1 MATTLWG
8 ILAVSVTVGFAVAG
22 LVLLHRFVP
31 LALREEHNDT
41 TATLFGAIY
50 VTYALI
56 VGFSAYLVS
65 NQYDTAQKTVESE
78 AGSVE
83 EIYRLA
89 EQLPERERRE
99 VQKLAVTYARTVVED
114 GWPLMEQ
121 GRLSPRA
128 GETADELRRG
138 IMGFEPST
146 SSEQAI
152 YAQALTLIQDLD
164 EYRAL
169 RLLEA
174 REGIPA
180 ILWVVLLVGGVT
192 TIASTF
198 LFGMKNVR
206 LHALMVV
213 AFTGVLVLVLYT
225 IRALEYPFD
234 GIVQIGPEAFEA
246 VLSNIGAGGGR

>member
-1 MATTLWG
+1 MATALWG
-8 ILAVSVTVGFAVAG
+8 ILAVSLTVGLAVAG
-22 LVLLHRFVP
+22 LVMLHRLVP

-41 TATLFGAIY
+41 IATLFGALY
-50 VTYALI
+50 VTYALM
-56 VGFSAYLVS
+56 VGFSAYFVS
-65 NQYDTAQKTVESE
+65 YQYDTAQKNVESE
-78 AGSVE
+78 ASSVE

-89 EQLPERERRE
+89 GQLPERERRE
-99 VQKLAVTYARTVVED
+99 VQGLAVAYARAVVDD

-128 GETADELRRG
+128 GETADGLRRAVL
-138 IMGFEPST
+138 GFDPNT
-146 SSEQAI
+146 GGEQAI
-152 YAQALTLIQDLD
+152 YSQSLTLIEDLD

-192 TIASTF
+192 TVASTF

-206 LHALMVV
+206 LHALMVA
-213 AFTGVLVLVLYT
+213 AFTVVLVLVLYT

-234 GIVQIGPEAFEA
+234 GIVQVGPEAFEV
-246 VLSNIGAGGGR
+246 VLSNIGAGGS

>member
-8 ILAVSVTVGFAVAG
+8 ILAISVTVGFAVAG
-22 LVLLHRFVP
+22 LVLLHRRVP

-41 TATLFGAIY
+41 TATIFGAIY

-65 NQYDTAQKTVESE
+65 NQYDTAQKNVESE

-89 EQLPERERRE
+89 EQLPEPERRE
-99 VQKLAVTYARTVVED
+99 VQGLAVAYARTVVEN

-128 GETADELRRG
+128 GATADELRRAV
-138 IMGFEPST
+138 MGFKPGT
-146 SSEQAI
+146 GGEQAI

-174 REGIPA
+174 REGMPA

-192 TIASTF
+192 TIASTY
-198 LFGMKNVR
+198 LFGMKNAR
-206 LHALMVV
+206 LHALMVT
-213 AFTGVLVLVLYT
+213 AFTVVLVLVLYT
-225 IRALEYPFD
+225 VRALEYPFD
-234 GIVQIGPEAFEA
+234 GIVQVGPEAFEA
-246 VLSNIGAGGGR
+246 VISNIGAGGR

>member
-22 LVLLHRFVP
+22 LMLLHRFVP

-41 TATLFGAIY
+41 MATLFGALY

-56 VGFSAYLVS
+56 VGFSASFVS
-65 NQYDTAQKTVESE
+65 YQYDTAQKNVESE
-78 AGSVE
+78 ASSVE

-89 EQLPERERRE
+89 EQFPERERRK
-99 VQKLAVTYARTVVED
+99 VQGLAVAYARTVVED

-128 GETADELRRG
+128 GATADDLRRSV
-138 IMGFEPST
+138 MDFEPST
-146 SSEQAI
+146 GGEQAI
-152 YAQALTLIQDLD
+152 YAQSLTLVQDLD

-192 TIASTF
+192 TIVSTY
-198 LFGMKNVR
+198 LFGMKNAR
-206 LHALMVV
+206 LHALMVA
-213 AFTGVLVLVLYT
+213 AFTVVLVLVLYA

-234 GIVQIGPEAFEA
+234 GIVQVGPEAFEV
-246 VLSNIGAGGGR
+246 VLGNIGAGGGR